1 MLKPHSIRNISFTM
15 VLVIVLSLFSA
26 IVPPS
31 VFASAAAGTTYYV
44 DSEGGDDSSDG
55 LSEETPWKSL
65 AKVSATTFQPGDRI
79 LLKAG
84 SEWTGE
90 QLHPLGSGVEGSPIT
105 IDSYGGAAP
114 LPKLN
119 GAGVIDSVVEF
130 YNQQYWDINNLEIT
144 NTAAGAPN
152 DPSKLADLRGM
163 HVTGQDAGVLKHFYI
178 RGVFVHDVTG
188 WNMWI
193 SGSTADDTPG
203 SGIIHGAGWD
213 GSKRTGGILFETLKP
228 GATPVPTKF
237 DDVVIEDSKFQDN
250 SFGGVIFKQY
260 EGDVHW
266 ASRDDGKNHS
276 SPTDPLGQ
284 WYDPEWYPHTNITIR
299 NNYFSQ
305 YNSDFACDTIY
316 LTSVKDALVEH
327 NVSAGAGTSAIEMY
341 YTDNITVQYN
351 EVYDTLAKAGGAD
364 SNAIDPDKEST
375 NILIQYNYIHNT
387 GDGILLCGF
396 VFGTATV
403 RYNIIQDAAPA
414 KRFLNPHGDK
424 GTQLVYNNIFYNTL
438 ANSNVTFV
446 NSSGGSSYLN
456 DSDYSVKMFN
466 NIFYNAAGG
475 PIKPVTIASGTG
487 VTYDHNLYFGQN
499 VAPAANE
506 THAIAG
512 DPKFVGPVPTTRGDA
527 LTGPILNFTG
537 FKLLP
542 GSLAIGNALDEI
554 GMNLSNSTMTIT
566 DNGGKDFAGQ
576 ALYKGKPDI
585 GAFEYYGDVNSGTES
600 ITGQVKDAAGTLIDG
615 AEVSLTVG
623 STQYSALSNSY
634 GFYSIPNVPAGTDY
648 TVTASKEYYTTGT
661 AEHVNVVAGDTTSG
675 VDLTVIST
683 NPTGTIEGTVKDTSD
698 VANPPAVAGAEVRIS
713 NGSTVYNTVT
723 TDASG
728 YFSLGNLPAKSGYTV
743 TVSKPGYQSW
753 TVTAKDSAPLEVK
766 PGITITLA
774 DVYLSPG
781 KPTVVIDDNF
791 DSSATGAVPEGWT
804 VTATV
809 AGGSVAVAESP
820 SATNKSALIS
830 QPTAGKNG
838 NKTSLYKALDNLSG
852 IVTVEYSLSKSNTN
866 QYFTVPMV
874 YGDNSSHMAVA
885 VGMDNTGILY
895 KDNGSSG
902 TAHVVQPYT
911 ANTWYDFKLV
921 LNTISKKFD
930 MYIDGVKKVDQG
942 NFRFADSTTNYLT
955 GIDFNSNYNVTGAVY
970 VDNVRIS
977 TGIAY
982 PKNDAE
988 LSDLQVSTGTLTKVD
1003 QTNYVMDVPSSVS
1016 QITLTPT
1023 ADSMFAKEIT
1033 VNGNTVA
1040 SGEASPS
1047 LSLVDGE
1054 NVIPIVVTAEDGVTT
1069 ATYYVTV
1076 NRTSGDIDNTLQSL
1090 TVSEG
1095 TLTPAFSGN
1104 VTEYTV
1110 SVPYSVSQ
1118 ISLTPTASALN
1129 ATLKLND
1136 TSTPNGMSSANV
1148 PLQVGEN
1155 TITINVAS
1163 ADGTNFLDYTVVV
1176 TREAGP
1182 APQLTA
1188 VAVTGTIPS
1197 LTVGGSGYDLAQ
1209 LTVSGTD
1216 QYDNPYSLNGLTV
1229 TWAAASGDAYATVSG
1244 HLLTPVSAGTG
1255 TVTASVNGVTSSQV
1269 SFTVEAAGNNG
1280 GDGGNDS
1287 GNNGGNNGSGGNNGN
1302 NGSNGSNSTDGSN
1315 HVNQGTVSLTA
1326 NEQGTAALSDTDF
1339 TAAMNSATADA
1350 TGHKVITIKLAD
1362 GTNQPTGLIIPVS
1375 LLKTADR
1382 TYDIQLQ
1389 TSSGTVRLQS
1399 TMLNTADLQTGT
1411 VELRLATNNGK
1422 DGHPV
1427 IDLSLVRDGSVIPW
1441 SNLDAPVTVS
1451 IPYSPTTEE
1460 LAAPDHIAIFY
1471 IDPQGN
1477 SIPVP
1482 NGHYDVQT
1490 GQVIFTTKHF
1500 SQYAVQFHNV
1510 IFTDLSGAAW
1520 ASEAIDILA
1529 AKGVIQ
1535 GKAEGMFDP
1544 QSSITR
1550 AEFITLLMRAL
1561 ELPQTAAA
1569 AGFSDVSESS
1579 YYYDALASAKFYGIV
1594 TGTGDSRFEPNKQI
1608 TREDTFVMTARALQ
1622 TLQLLSTSTSGD
1634 LSQFQDADDIAGYA
1648 QDSIAQLAAAGIL
1661 QGDAAGIHPKSSLTR
1676 AEAAVMI
1683 YRILNK

>member
-1 MLKPHSIRNISFTM
+1 MRASKLTRQSIKGISITM
-15 VLVIVLSLFSA
+15 VLIILISIISTILPQST
-26 IVPPS
+26 
-31 VFASAAAGTTYYV
+31 FASIGAGTTYYV
-44 DSEGGDDSSDG
+44 DSEGGDDASDG
-55 LSEETPWKSL
+55 LSAATAWKSL
-65 AKVSATTFQPGDRI
+65 TKVSAATFQPGDRI

-90 QLHPLGSGVEGSPIT
+90 QLHPLGSGAEGSPIT
-105 IDSYGGAAP
+105 INMYGGAAP

-193 SGSTADDTPG
+193 SGSTADDEPG
-203 SGIIHGAGWD
+203 SGIYHGSGWD

-299 NNYFSQ
+299 DNYFSQ

-375 NILIQYNYIHNT
+375 NILIQFNYIHNT

-438 ANSNVTFV
+438 AGSNVTFV
-446 NSSGGSSYLN
+446 NSSGGSAYLN
-456 DSDYSVKMFN
+456 DSDYAVKMFN

-475 PIKPVTIASGTG
+475 PVKPVTIASGTG

-499 VAPAANE
+499 VTPAANE
-506 THAIAG
+506 AHAIAG
-512 DPKFVGPVPTTRGDA
+512 DPKFVGPVPTTRGNA
-527 LTGPILNFTG
+527 ATGPILDFTG
-537 FKLLP
+537 FKLQP

-554 GMNLSNSTMTIT
+554 GMNLSNSTMLYT
-566 DNGGKDFAGQ
+566 DNGGKDFAGA
-576 ALYKGKPDI
+576 ALYNGKPDI

-600 ITGQVKDAAGTLIDG
+600 ITGQVKDAAGTMIDG

-623 STQYSALSNSY
+623 GTKYSALTNTS
-634 GFYSIPNVPAGTDY
+634 GFYSIPNVPVGTDY
-648 TVTASKEYYTTGT
+648 TVTVSKEYYTTAT
-661 AEHVNVVAGDTTSG
+661 AEHVNVAAGDTTSG

-683 NPTGTIEGTVKDTSD
+683 NPTGTIEGTVKDTSN
-698 VANPPAVAGAEVRIS
+698 VASPQAVAGAEVRIS
-713 NGSTVYNTVT
+713 NGALVYETVT

-728 YFSLGNLPAKSGYTV
+728 YFSLSNLPAKSGYTV
-743 TVSKPGYQSW
+743 TVTKPGYQSW
-753 TVTAKDSAPLEVK
+753 TVTAKAGSPLEVK
-766 PGITITLA
+766 PGITLTLA

-791 DSSATGAVPEGWT
+791 DSSATGTAPAGWT

-820 SATNKSALIS
+820 SATNKSVLIS

-874 YGDNSSHMAVA
+874 YGDNSSHMAA
-885 VGMDNTGILY
+885 AIGMDSTGILY

-942 NFRFADSTTNYLT
+942 SFRFADSTTNFLT
-955 GIDFNSNYNVTGAVY
+955 GIDFNSNYNVTGSVN

-982 PKNDAE
+982 PKNDA
-988 LSDLQVSTGTLTKVD
+988 DLANLQASTGALTKVD
-1003 QTNYVMDVPSSVS
+1003 QTNYVMDVPNSVN

-1023 ADSMFAKEIT
+1023 ADSEFVKGIT
-1033 VNGNTVA
+1033 VNGHTVA

-1054 NVIPIVVTAEDGVTT
+1054 NVIPVVVTAEDGVTT
-1069 ATYYVTV
+1069 VTYYVTI
-1076 NRTSGDIDNTLQSL
+1076 NRMSGDIDSTLQSL

-1095 TLTPAFSGN
+1095 TLAPAFSGN
-1104 VTEYTV
+1104 VTAYTV
-1110 SVPYSVSQ
+1110 DVPYSVNQ
-1118 ISLTPTASALN
+1118 ISLTPTASASN

-1136 TSTPNGMSSANV
+1136 VSTPNGAPSANV
-1148 PLQVGEN
+1148 PLQVGAN

-1163 ADGTNFLDYTVVV
+1163 ADGTNYLDYTVVV

-1182 APQLTA
+1182 APELTA
-1188 VAVTGTIPS
+1188 VMVTGTIPS
-1197 LTVGGSGYDLAQ
+1197 LTAGGTGYDLSQ
-1209 LTVSGTD
+1209 LTVNGID
-1216 QYDNPYSLNGLTV
+1216 QYNNPFSLNGQSI
-1229 TWAAASGDAYATVSG
+1229 TWAVVSGDAYATVSG
-1244 HLLTPVSAGTG
+1244 SMLTPINAGGG
-1255 TVTASVNGVTSSQV
+1255 TVTATVNGVTSSPV
-1269 SFTVEAAGNNG
+1269 SFTVTAADNSG
-1280 GDGGNDS
+1280 GGSSGGGNT
-1287 GNNGGNNGSGGNNGN
+1287 
-1302 NGSNGSNSTDGSN
+1302 GSNSGSTGGSSN
-1315 HVNQGTVSLTA
+1315 VNQGTVSLTA
-1326 NEQGTAALSDTDF
+1326 NDQGTATLSDSDF
-1339 TAAMNSATADA
+1339 TAALNSVTTDSS
-1350 TGHKVITIKLAD
+1350 GHKVVTIKLVD
-1362 GTNQPTGLIIPVS
+1362 GTNQRAGFTIPVS
-1375 LLKTADR
+1375 LLKTADH
-1382 TYDIQLQ
+1382 TYDILLQ
-1389 TSSGTVRLQS
+1389 TSSGSVRLQS
-1399 TMLNTADLQTGT
+1399 TMLSTADLTTGT
-1411 VELRLATNNGK
+1411 VELRVTKENDK

-1427 IDLSLVRDGSVIPW
+1427 VDLSLVRDGSVIPW

-1451 IPYSPTTEE
+1451 IPYTPTAEE
-1460 LAAPDHIAIFY
+1460 LKAPDHIAVFY

-1477 SIPVP
+1477 RITVP
-1482 NGHYDVQT
+1482 NGHYDDKA

-1500 SQYAVQFHNV
+1500 SQYAVQFNDV
-1510 IFTDLSGAAW
+1510 NFNDLSGVAW
-1520 ASEAIDILA
+1520 ASEAIDVLG

-1535 GKAEGMFDP
+1535 GKSEGIFDP

-1550 AEFITLLMRAL
+1550 TEFITLLMRAL
-1561 ELPQTAAA
+1561 ELPQTAAS
-1569 AGFSDVSESS
+1569 AGFSDVSESA
-1579 YYYDALASAKFYGIV
+1579 YYSNALASAKFYGIV
-1594 TGTGDSRFEPNKQI
+1594 TGTGDNKFEPNKQI
-1608 TREDTFVMTARALQ
+1608 SREDTFVMTARALQ
-1622 TLQLLSTSTSGD
+1622 TLQLLSTSTDGD
-1634 LSQFQDADDIAGYA
+1634 VSQYKDANDIAGYA
-1648 QDSIAQLAAAGIL
+1648 QDSIAQLAAAGIV
-1661 QGDAAGIHPKSSLTR
+1661 QGDAAGIHPKSNLTR

-1683 YRILNK
+1683 YRVLNR